1 MLEFVVV
8 INLKEHYFWKAYLPK
23 ASILGQIVSEM
34 LVPVCPDDSIQILS
48 SKIDLVP
55 NVMNWVKFRW
65 ICMESLEHNWANI
78 SETICPE
85 KLVFDK

>member
-23 ASILGQIVSEM
+23 ASILGQIVLEM

-55 NVMNWVKFRW
+55 NVMNWVKFRR
-65 ICMESLEHNWANI
+65 IRMESWEHNWANI
-78 SETICPE
+78 WI
-85 KLVFDK
+85 